1 MGMPDFGIATATEV
15 VNVVRNMV
23 NSVDIPLIVDA
34 DDGYGGALSAYRT
47 TIELIRAG
55 AAGMF
60 IDDQKHP
67 TKCPALGTQEVVPID
82 DYIGKLGAVMEA
94 RAKEDKDFFICARTD
109 ALRVNGV
116 DDMLARAK
124 AAIAA
129 GADMLLPQGL
139 ETIKPKSGETTKD
152 VMKQIYKKMGA
163 PKVWIW
169 GSGPEEFTTKDYEDI
184 GAKMW
189 VPGNPLPGIAKVL
202 IGMYKGL
209 YENGSTKSFFL
220 EDMPADAYLNK
231 LRRLDFWQGLEK
243 KYVTTKNC

>member
-1 MGMPDFGIATATEV
+1 MQTIQ
-15 VNVVRNMV
+15 
-23 NSVDIPLIVDA
+23 LKA
-34 DDGYGGALSAYRT
+34 DES
-47 TIELIRAG
+47 I
-55 AAGMF
+55 
-60 IDDQKHP
+60 
-67 TKCPALGTQEVVPID
+67 
-82 DYIGKLGAVMEA
+82 
-94 RAKEDKDFFICARTD
+94 
-109 ALRVNGV
+109 
-116 DDMLARAK
+116 
-124 AAIAA
+124 
-129 GADMLLPQGL
+129 
-139 ETIKPKSGETTKD
+139 KD